1 MYVQICSI
9 PTLETTYSVDLGF
22 FWSVKFESY
31 QANVLTGTMYQIL
44 VAFYD
49 VLTLKIV
56 HYNLIVLVV
65 IREAM
70 IPCILLALGGN
81 LVDGKLTSSF

>member
-1 MYVQICSI
+1 
-9 PTLETTYSVDLGF
+9 
-22 FWSVKFESY
+22 
-31 QANVLTGTMYQIL
+31 MYQIL

-56 HYNLIVLVV
+56 RYNLIVPGV